1 MQEILRNKATI
12 KSGNEKNQ
20 KRKQRKMRQK
30 EGEWKQIAYQ
40 IVGQKTFRR
49 EDMKRLSKKRE

>member
-1 MQEILRNKATI
+1 MKKNQ
-12 KSGNEKNQ
+12 KNQ

-30 EGEWKQIAYQ
+30 EGEWKQITYQ

-49 EDMKRLSKKRE
+49 EDMKRLSKERERR

>member
-1 MQEILRNKATI
+1 MKKNQ
-12 KSGNEKNQ
+12 KNQ

-40 IVGQKTFRR
+40 ITG
-49 EDMKRLSKKRE
+49 